1 MKKKIPSRPT
11 AGRSIPPSSLQEALA
26 LHRAGK
32 TTEAEA
38 AFQAILAREPR
49 HFDALYWLALIKLRG
64 QRPTEALPLLDRAIE
79 VNPRSALALNARGSA
94 LRSLKQPEAALECYD
109 RALAVEPD
117 EVNVLNNR
125 GNVLK
130 DLGRHQDAIAC
141 YERAIAVQ
149 GEFPEAHFNRG
160 LAFEAM
166 GDYAKA
172 LVCFDQALGLR
183 PNYAEAWNSRG
194 IVLQNQKHLNEALAS
209 FEEALRH
216 KPIYPD
222 ALSNR
227 GAALHA
233 LERYDE
239 ALATYDRVVVMKPDH
254 AEAFYNRGNTL
265 RALDLLHASI
275 RSFTRGIEI
284 KPVYPEAYTN
294 RGLVEQ
300 DVGDVPGAMRSFEA
314 AIQQR
319 PDHVEAHWNLSLALL
334 VSGDLLRGF
343 EKYEWRWKRPTVKL
357 PPESHLAPRW
367 TGEVPL
373 AGKTILLRSEQ
384 GFGDTIQFC
393 RYAALCR
400 AQGARVVLEIQ
411 RDLVP
416 LMRTLEGP
424 DSVIARGDPLP
435 PHDLQCP
442 LLSLPHAFRTRLDSI
457 PSSARYLAADPAKV
471 AAWQARLQ
479 DRAGPQVGLVMSGS
493 PTHGRDRDRSIAL
506 HTFMTEVPLALNW
519 VSLQKE
525 CRKLDQSLIDARDD
539 IRFFGSEL
547 LDFSDTAALVAA
559 MDLVVTVDTSVAHLA
574 GALGRPVWVMLPFSP
589 DWRWLWHGEQTP
601 WYPGM
606 RVFRQPAVGDWNRVF
621 ARLKAELSARYP
633 HADRASKR

>member
-1 MKKKIPSRPT
+1 MKKRPPPLPNTGRT
-11 AGRSIPPSSLQEALA
+11 AAPNALQDALA

-32 TTEAEA
+32 SAEAEA
-38 AFQAILAREPR
+38 AFRDLLAREPGN
-49 HFDALYWLALIKLRG
+49 FEALYWLALLMLRA
-64 QRPTEALPLLDRAIE
+64 QRPTEALPVLDQALE
-79 VNPRSALALNARGSA
+79 VNPQSALALNARGSA
-94 LRSLKQPEAALECYD
+94 LRSLRQFEAALACYD
-109 RALAVEPD
+109 RALVIEPT

-130 DLGRHQDAIAC
+130 DLGRHREAIAC
-141 YERAIAVQ
+141 YEEAIRVR

-160 LAFEAM
+160 LAYEAL
-166 GDYAKA
+166 GDGPQA
-172 LVCFDQALGLR
+172 LVCFDQAIALR
-183 PNYAEAWNSRG
+183 PDYAEAWNSRG
-194 IVLQNQKHLNEALAS
+194 IVLQTRKQLSEALAC

-216 KPIYPD
+216 KAVYPD

-239 ALATYDRVVVMKPDH
+239 ALAAYDRVTVMKPDH

-265 RALDLLHASI
+265 RALNLLHAAI

-300 DVGDVPGAMRSFEA
+300 DVGDVAGAIRSFET

-319 PDHVEAHWNLSLALL
+319 PDHIEAHWNLSLALL
-334 VSGDLLRGF
+334 VSGDLARGF
-343 EKYEWRWKRPTVKL
+343 EKYESRWQRPTVKL
-357 PPESHLAPRW
+357 PPDSQLAPRW
-367 TGEVPL
+367 TGQVPL
-373 AGKTILLRSEQ
+373 SGKTLLLRSEQ

-393 RYAALCR
+393 RYATLCV
-400 AQGARVVLEIQ
+400 AQGAQVILEVQ

-416 LMRTLEGP
+416 LLRTLGAT
-424 DSVIARGDPLP
+424 DNVIARGDPLP

-442 LLSLPHAFRTRLDSI
+442 LLSLPYAFRTRLETV
-457 PSSARYLAADPAKV
+457 PARERYLQADPDKV
-471 AAWQARLQ
+471 AQWRARLP
-479 DRAGPQVGLVMSGS
+479 AASGAVGLVMSGS

-506 HTFMTEVPLALNW
+506 HDFLTEVPLALPW

-525 CRKLDQSLIDARDD
+525 SRKGDQALIEARKD
-539 IRFFGSEL
+539 IAFFGPDL
-547 LDFSDTAALVAA
+547 KDFSDTAALVEA

-574 GALGRPVWVMLPFSP
+574 GALGKPVWVMLPFSP
-589 DWRWLWHGEQTP
+589 DWRWMWHGETTP

-606 RVFRQPAVGDWNRVF
+606 RLYRQPALGDWTTVF
-621 ARLKAELSARYP
+621 SRIRADLEARYST
-633 HADRASKR
+633 AG